1 MKFRLKNPFSIK
13 STSQTVGLTD
23 TFIPVELSR
32 SLSYSFGQGTPIEYS
47 NEGYAENPYFFAIAD
62 KIAQKVATLPRSF
75 IDPENPEK
83 PVRPVNEYL
92 DLLNKPNSLMN
103 REDFYYYVTANLLIQ
118 GESFIHGLQA
128 IGFRGIQELL
138 SPLSQN
144 TTVNEVTG
152 KILNYNYVL
161 HGASYTGVKPDDM
174 LHIYRHNIAYD
185 SMRGLSPLKA
195 GRKVYKADNELREAK
210 ASIFENRGASGVI
223 YGKGQY
229 ALTPDEREELQK
241 YYDSQVG
248 GNNRDK
254 RYISGTE
261 LGHIPLGMDGNMMKG
276 VSDEGLA
283 NLRDACRILHYPSQL
298 MNDPAASTYNNMKEA
313 EKAAMLNA
321 ILPVAMKIDKSLSEF
336 VIGEKLG
343 VEDVYYIPDVSMI
356 KELQSVSKEEAET
369 MAIDIQNGIL
379 LPEEARAMRYP
390 KLPPLPPNTQGNE
403 PND

>member
-1 MKFRLKNPFSIK
+1 MKFRLKNPFSTK
-13 STSQTVGLTD
+13 STSTVGLTD
-23 TFIPVELSR
+23 TFIPLELSR
-32 SLSYSFGQGTPIEYS
+32 SLSYSFGQGTPVEYG
-47 NEGYAENPYFFAIAD
+47 NEGYAENPFFFALVD
-62 KIAQKVATLPRSF
+62 KIAQKVATLPRAF
-75 IDPENPEK
+75 IDPENPDRPVK
-83 PVRPVNEYL
+83 PVNDYI
-92 DLLNKPNSLMN
+92 DLLKKPNGLMN
-103 REDFYYYVTANLLIQ
+103 REDFYYYVTSNILIQ
-118 GESFIHGLQA
+118 GEAFIHGLQA
-128 IGFRGIQELL
+128 IGFRGVQELL

-144 TTVNEVTG
+144 TTVNDQTG
-152 KILNYNYVL
+152 KIINYNYTL
-161 HGASYTGVKPDDM
+161 HGASYIVIPDDM

-185 SMRGLSPLKA
+185 SMRGLSPLKS

-210 ASIFENRGASGVI
+210 ASIYENRGASGVI
-223 YGKGQY
+223 FGKGQY
-229 ALTPDEREELQK
+229 ALTPTEREELQK

-276 VSDEGLA
+276 ISDEGLS

-336 VIGEKLG
+336 VISGKLG
-343 VEDVYYIPDVSMI
+343 IENTYYLPDVSMI

-369 MAIDIQNGIL
+369 MSLDIQNGIL
-379 LPEEARAMRYP
+379 TPNEARAMRYP
-390 KLPPLPPNTQGNE
+390 KLEPLPENTQSNE
-403 PND
+403 SND